1 MQDIHNKSTD
11 RLFKVIAGLKT
22 EEECYAFFEDLCTIK
37 EIQDM
42 AQRFDTAVLLDKGQ
56 RYNEIADEVGVSTA
70 TISRVNRCLEYG
82 AGGYR
87 NAIDK
92 MKKRE
97 KKNGNK

>member
-1 MQDIHNKSTD
+1 
-11 RLFKVIAGLKT
+11 
-22 EEECYAFFEDLCTIK
+22 
-37 EIQDM
+37 
-42 AQRFDTAVLLDKGQ
+42 Q
-56 RYNEIADEVGVSTA
+56 RYSEIADEVGVSTA